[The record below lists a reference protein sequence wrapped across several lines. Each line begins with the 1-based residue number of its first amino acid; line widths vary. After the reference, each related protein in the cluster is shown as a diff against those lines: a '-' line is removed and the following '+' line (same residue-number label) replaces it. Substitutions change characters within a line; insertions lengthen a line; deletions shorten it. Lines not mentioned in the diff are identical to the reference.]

1 MVQNEIM
8 SVECLGCGE
17 PIHPKRLE
25 ILPNTKHC
33 VSCSD
38 VGRKR
43 GVTVQRGEGDHSY
56 TDVAPVDETRLEP
69 DHAPAVPL
77 NVEPT
82 PKPQDIIKPAVL
94 PEAYVPDVSP
104 AIVILLVLI
113 DHFL

>member
-8 SVECLGCGE
+8 IVECLGCGE
-17 PIHPKRLE
+17 PIHPKRIE

-56 TDVAPVDETRLEP
+56 TDVVIMEEKQFIQYIIKDKSKKGASKAEFQNFDEDESTS
-69 DHAPAVPL
+69 DTGDL
-77 NVEPT
+77 NVI
-82 PKPQDIIKPAVL
+82 DIR
-94 PEAYVPDVSP
+94 
-104 AIVILLVLI
+104 
-113 DHFL
+113 

>member
-8 SVECLGCGE
+8 IVECLGCGE

-33 VSCSD
+33 VGCSD

-56 TDVAPVDETRLEP
+56 TDVVIMEEKQFIQYIIKDKSKKGASKAEFQNFDEDESTP
-69 DHAPAVPL
+69 DTGDL
-77 NVEPT
+77 NVI
-82 PKPQDIIKPAVL
+82 DIR
-94 PEAYVPDVSP
+94 
-104 AIVILLVLI
+104 
-113 DHFL
+113 

>member
-8 SVECLGCGE
+8 IVECLGCGE

-56 TDVAPVDETRLEP
+56 TDVVIMEEKQFIDY
-69 DHAPAVPL
+69 
-77 NVEPT
+77 
-82 PKPQDIIKPAVL
+82 IIKDKSKKGSSKA
-94 PEAYVPDVSP
+94 EFQNFDEDESKPDT
-104 AIVILLVLI
+104 AGLDIVDIG
-113 DHFL
+113 

>member
-8 SVECLGCGE
+8 IVECLGCGE
-17 PIHPKRLE
+17 SIHPKRIE

-56 TDVAPVDETRLEP
+56 TDVVIMEEKQFIQYIIKDKSKKNLSKAEFQNFDEDKSTL
-69 DHAPAVPL
+69 DTGDL
-77 NVEPT
+77 NVV
-82 PKPQDIIKPAVL
+82 DIG
-94 PEAYVPDVSP
+94 
-104 AIVILLVLI
+104 
-113 DHFL
+113 

>member
-1 MVQNEIM
+1 MIQIETM
-8 SVECLGCGE
+8 TVECLGCGE

-56 TDVAPVDETRLEP
+56 TDVVIMEE
-69 DHAPAVPL
+69 
-77 NVEPT
+77 
-82 PKPQDIIKPAVL
+82 KQFIQYIIKDKPKKGSSKA
-94 PEAYVPDVSP
+94 EFQNFDEDESTPDT
-104 AIVILLVLI
+104 AGLDIVDIG
-113 DHFL
+113 